1 MSLESDVRR
10 LSGTR
15 PFNMLPREAL
25 QLLAFSCERRQLK
38 AGQTLFA
45 AGEPAD
51 GAYFLLEGE
60 IALSADGEERRVAPG
75 ALIGETA
82 LIVDVMR
89 GAGARASAD
98 STLLRISRD
107 TFRRVLGEF
116 PASAVKVHASVS
128 VRTRRFLDQL
138 EALRARVRNLRLGL
152 PFSR

>member
-45 AGEPAD
+45 AGEPAE
-51 GAYFLLEGE
+51 GAYFLLHGE
-60 IALSADGEERRVAPG
+60 IVLSADGEERRVAAG

-89 GAGARASAD
+89 GAGARASVD

-116 PASAVKVHASVS
+116 PASAVKVHSSIS
-128 VRTRRFLDQL
+128 VRTRHFLDQL
-138 EALRARVRNLRLGL
+138 EAIRARA
-152 PFSR
+152 FET

>member
-15 PFNMLPREAL
+15 PFDMLPREAL

-60 IALSADGEERRVAPG
+60 IALSADGEERRVAAG

-89 GAGARASAD
+89 GAGARASVD

-116 PASAVKVHASVS
+116 PASAVKVHASIS
-128 VRTRRFLDQL
+128 VRTRHFLDQL
-138 EALRARVRNLRLGL
+138 EALRARA
-152 PFSR
+152 FET

>member
-15 PFNMLPREAL
+15 PFNLLPREAL

-51 GAYFLLEGE
+51 GAYFLLHGE
-60 IALSADGEERRVAPG
+60 IALSADGEERRVAAG

-89 GAGARASAD
+89 GAGARASVD

-116 PASAVKVHASVS
+116 PASAVKVHASIS
-128 VRTRRFLDQL
+128 VRTRHFLDQL
-138 EALRARVRNLRLGL
+138 EAIRARA
-152 PFSR
+152 FET

>member
-60 IALSADGEERRVAPG
+60 IALSADGEERRVASG

-89 GAGARASAD
+89 GAGARASVD

-128 VRTRRFLDQL
+128 VRMRRFLDQL
-138 EALRARVRNLRLGL
+138 EAIRARA
-152 PFSR
+152 FET

>member
-38 AGQTLFA
+38 AGQTMFA

-51 GAYFLLEGE
+51 GAYFLLQGE
-60 IALSADGEERRVAPG
+60 IVLSADGEERRVAPG

-82 LIVDVMR
+82 LIVDVIR

-128 VRTRRFLDQL
+128 VRMRRFLDQL
-138 EALRARVRNLRLGL
+138 EAVRARG
-152 PFSR
+152 FET

>member
-60 IALSADGEERRVAPG
+60 IAMSADGEERRVAPG

-89 GAGARASAD
+89 GAGARASVD

-116 PASAVKVHASVS
+116 PASAVKVQASIS
-128 VRTRRFLDQL
+128 VRTRHFLDQL
-138 EALRARVRNLRLGL
+138 EAIRARA
-152 PFSR
+152 FET

>member
-45 AGEPAD
+45 VGEPAD
-51 GAYFLLEGE
+51 AAFFLLEGE

-82 LIVDVMR
+82 LIVDVIR
-89 GAGARASAD
+89 GAGARALVD

-116 PASAVKVHASVS
+116 PASAVKVHASAS

-138 EALRARVRNLRLGL
+138 EAIRARA
-152 PFSR
+152 FKT

>member
-38 AGQTLFA
+38 AGQSLFA

-60 IALSADGEERRVAPG
+60 IAMSADGEERRVAPG

-82 LIVDVMR
+82 LIIDVMR

-138 EALRARVRNLRLGL
+138 EAVRVRG
-152 PFSR
+152 FET

>member
-15 PFNMLPREAL
+15 PFDMLPREAL

-51 GAYFLLEGE
+51 GAYFLLDGE

-82 LIVDVMR
+82 LIVDVIR
-89 GAGARASAD
+89 RAGARASAD

-116 PASAVKVHASVS
+116 PASAAKVHASVS
-128 VRTRRFLDQL
+128 VRMRRFLDQL
-138 EALRARVRNLRLGL
+138 EAVRARG
-152 PFSR
+152 FET

>member
-51 GAYFLLEGE
+51 GAYFLLHGE
-60 IALSADGEERRVAPG
+60 IVLSADGEERRVAAG

-89 GAGARASAD
+89 GAGARASVD

-107 TFRRVLGEF
+107 TFRRVLSEF
-116 PASAVKVHASVS
+116 PASAVKVHASIS
-128 VRTRRFLDQL
+128 VRMRGFLDQL
-138 EALRARVRNLRLGL
+138 EAIRARA
-152 PFSR
+152 FET

>member
-60 IALSADGEERRVAPG
+60 IAMSADGEERRVAPG

-82 LIVDVMR
+82 LIIDVMR

-116 PASAVKVHASVS
+116 PASAVKLHASVS
-128 VRTRRFLDQL
+128 LRTRSFLDQL
-138 EALRARVRNLRLGL
+138 EAVRARG
-152 PFSR
+152 FET

>member
-1 MSLESDVRR
+1 
-10 LSGTR
+10 
-15 PFNMLPREAL
+15 MLPREAL

-60 IALSADGEERRVAPG
+60 IALSADGEERRVAAG

-89 GAGARASAD
+89 GAGARASVN

-128 VRTRRFLDQL
+128 VRMRRFLDQL
-138 EALRARVRNLRLGL
+138 EAIRARA
-152 PFSR
+152 FET

>member
-1 MSLESDVRR
+1 MSFESDVRR

-51 GAYFLLEGE
+51 GAYFLLHGE
-60 IALSADGEERRVAPG
+60 IVLSADGEERRVAAG

-89 GAGARASAD
+89 GAGARASVD

-107 TFRRVLGEF
+107 TFRRVLSEF
-116 PASAVKVHASVS
+116 PASAVKVHASIS

-138 EALRARVRNLRLGL
+138 EAICARA
-152 PFSR
+152 FET

>member
-10 LSGTR
+10 LSGAR

-51 GAYFLLEGE
+51 GAYFLLHGE
-60 IALSADGEERRVAPG
+60 IVLSADGEERRVAAG

-89 GAGARASAD
+89 GAGARASVD

-116 PASAVKVHASVS
+116 PASAVKVHASIS

-138 EALRARVRNLRLGL
+138 EAIRARA
-152 PFSR
+152 FET

>member
-60 IALSADGEERRVAPG
+60 IALSADGEERRVAAG

-89 GAGARASAD
+89 GAGARASVD

-116 PASAVKVHASVS
+116 PASTVKVHASVS
-128 VRTRRFLDQL
+128 VRMQRFLDQL
-138 EALRARVRNLRLGL
+138 EAIRARA
-152 PFSR
+152 FET

>member
-15 PFNMLPREAL
+15 PFNLLPREAL

-60 IALSADGEERRVAPG
+60 IALFAAGEERRVAPG

-89 GAGARASAD
+89 GAGARASVD

-116 PASAVKVHASVS
+116 PASAVKVHASIS
-128 VRTRRFLDQL
+128 VRTRHFLDQL
-138 EALRARVRNLRLGL
+138 EAIRARA
-152 PFSR
+152 FET

>member
-51 GAYFLLEGE
+51 GAYFLLDGE
-60 IALSADGEERRVAPG
+60 IALSADSEERRVAPG

-89 GAGARASAD
+89 GAGARAAVD

-128 VRTRRFLDQL
+128 VRMRRFLDQL
-138 EALRARVRNLRLGL
+138 EAVRARG
-152 PFSR
+152 FET

>member
-60 IALSADGEERRVAPG
+60 IALSADGEERRVAAG

-89 GAGARASAD
+89 GAGARASVD

-128 VRTRRFLDQL
+128 VRMRRFLDQL
-138 EALRARVRNLRLGL
+138 EAIRARA
-152 PFSR
+152 FET